1 MKKNMVRAKLSLFLL
16 IGFTASAHAQWTKT
30 NWPASNGFFNL
41 NSGQTEV
48 FNRTWDSLN
57 GGCMFLTA
65 DNGATWTQISSED
78 SSIGILS
85 IVMLNG
91 NILAGTWDGLYQSTS
106 GGATWKAVT
115 PTGIPANTVIWSI
128 AMIAT
133 TLFAGTKG
141 SIYKSSDSGTTWTEV
156 KTGIPAS
163 ARIRSLVANR
173 SAIFAGGDS
182 DGVYATTNSGTN
194 WTAVNSGLA
203 DKRISQLVALG
214 AQLFAVTLSG
224 VFISGN
230 NGASWTAN
238 SSSLKKINCF
248 IVINNQLFAG
258 TDSSGVYLSAD
269 SGGTW
274 TSYNAGMPANTR
286 VWSLA
291 ASNGY
296 LFAGTSSG
304 VWRSPFSTTSVPP
317 RLTSS
322 RVQFRRQNS
331 SLATIVFTLSS
342 PERVDLEL
350 YDLGGDRV
358 LSLVH
363 KKYGAGMQ
371 RFSFDTRPLA
381 QGSYIIRL
389 MAGMATYQQIVSIQ
403 R

>member
-1 MKKNMVRAKLSLFLL
+1 MLSLFVPVV
-16 IGFTASAHAQWTKT
+16 FTTSAHAQWTKT
-30 NWPASNGFFNL
+30 NWPASNGFFNCY
-41 NSGQTEV
+41 SGQTEV
-48 FNRTWDSLN
+48 FSRTWDSLN
-57 GGCMFLTA
+57 GGCMFLTV
-65 DNGATWTQISSED
+65 DNGATWTQISSAD

-163 ARIRSLVANR
+163 TRIRSLVANG
-173 SAIFAGGDS
+173 SAVFAGGDS
-182 DGVYATTNSGTN
+182 DGVYATTNSGTS

-203 DKRISQLVALG
+203 DRRISQLVALG
-214 AQLFAVTLSG
+214 AKLFAVTLNG

-248 IVINNQLFAG
+248 TVINNQLFAG

-269 SGGTW
+269 SGATW
-274 TSYNAGMPANTR
+274 TSYNSGMPANTR

-291 ASNGY
+291 ASSDN

-304 VWRSPFSTTSVPP
+304 VWRSPFSTTAVPTSGITHF
-317 RLTSS
+317 TSS
-322 RVQFRRQNS
+322 RLQLRRQNS
-331 SLATIVFTLSS
+331 SSATIVFALSS
-342 PERVDLEL
+342 PERVDIEL

-363 KKYGAGMQ
+363 KKYGSGMQ

-381 QGSYIIRL
+381 PGSYIIRL
-389 MAGMATYQQIVSIQ
+389 MAGMATYQQTVSIQ